1 MATQTP
7 FVLQPKGQVPIR
19 SILFVLLGLLAGA
32 VPAQQASG
40 ESAWLLGSG
49 AISCGKWVEDRDNKH
64 LRAQRMQWLLG
75 YVSAYNWFQSAHQA
89 KLSDGAAAL
98 TFVDRYCYANTQ
110 HTIAAA
116 AAALVEELGGPKSSQ
131 AWRR

>member
-1 MATQTP
+1 MRL
-7 FVLQPKGQVPIR
+7 VLAAACVG
-19 SILFVLLGLLAGA
+19 GA
-32 VPAQQASG
+32 VAHAQSSASDG
-40 ESAWLLGSG
+40 PWLIGSG

-89 KLSDGAAAL
+89 RLPDGAAAL
-98 TFVDRYCYANTQ
+98 AFVDRYCYANTQ

-116 AAALVEELGGPKSSQ
+116 AAALVEDLGGPKASQ